1 MTSAAWRATVVVLAL
16 CLAGVLVGGC
26 AATGSGGLDL
36 ENVYSRPAPAG
47 GMGGAFVTVTNGG
60 DTPDRL
66 IGARTSVAEAV
77 ELHETIDDNG
87 VMKMRPVAGGI
98 EIPPGKTV
106 ELKPGGMHVMLMGLT
121 APLVEGQDVEL
132 TLIFE
137 KAGPVT
143 LKVPV
148 KLQ

>member
-1 MTSAAWRATVVVLAL
+1 MMTSAAWRATVVVLAL

-26 AATGSGGLDL
+26 AATGSGGLDV

-87 VMKMRPVAGGI
+87 VMKMRPVPGGF
-98 EIPPGKTV
+98 EVPAKGKL
-106 ELKPGGMHVMLMGLT
+106 ELKPGGKHLMFVGLNT
-121 APLVEGQDVEL
+121 ALQEGKEIEITL
-132 TLIFE
+132 TFE
-137 KAGPVT
+137 KAGDIA
-143 LKVPV
+143 V
-148 KLQ
+148 KAPIRQ